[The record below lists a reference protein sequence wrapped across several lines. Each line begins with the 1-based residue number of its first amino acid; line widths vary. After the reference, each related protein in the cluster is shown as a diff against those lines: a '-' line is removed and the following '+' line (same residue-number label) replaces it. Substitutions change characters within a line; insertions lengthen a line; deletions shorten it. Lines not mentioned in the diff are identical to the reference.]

1 MAYTLSWDVETHYE
15 EGGQGNPLFL
25 IHPTTVD
32 LRFWTPQAKVFSRF
46 ARTIAYDRRGHGRS
60 SLPSQGYTAENEI
73 LQLRTL
79 LDVLRITRPTLV
91 GLCSGAAVAVH
102 FALTHKTRVPALVL
116 ANPKIWGAP
125 IPEGSFF
132 HGKKYPVAEPGAL
145 DDPRLCKEALRRF
158 LDGDLFAATRKN
170 EKAFHMLESVV
181 LSHSCAPFQEEHMS
195 EPPDDF
201 ARLEEIQAPTL
212 ILSGELDDPLF
223 RQCAEAAAARIPGA
237 RLEILPGVGH
247 VSSLEAAPEF
257 NRKVLDFLAS
267 LGLME
272 AAPPGAEQPPKQRPK
287 RKSRERERRPGGEGY
302 RPREDAARQPR
313 REEPR
318 REEPR
323 REEPR
328 REEPRR
334 EEARPRGRDERGR
347 GERRREDRRPR
358 GGDERER
365 GERGRDG
372 RGRGERSDQRRGG
385 ERPRDGEERK
395 RGDRGRR
402 RRRPDRAERQDRQER
417 EERPARQERAGG
429 GRGRDRSREDQR
441 SGRDQRGRDRSSRD
455 RGRQRRDREARAGGQ
470 EPRQGPARP
479 EKKPRSDGTLGKIR
493 RFLFGRKKK
502 EEE

>member
-328 REEPRR
+328 REE
-334 EEARPRGRDERGR
+334 ARPRGRDERGR